1 MDIKKPVD
9 WRVLVAVVISITIL
23 ESVALLNEINGT
35 VFSLVM
41 VILGG
46 IAGITMPQLKTK

>member
-23 ESVALLNEINGT
+23 ESVALMNGINGT